1 MLSLTQKE
9 ANTLIALPKK
19 AANSQVYFFP
29 NQGNHLSIP
38 LSSQDDKEKFLIDV
52 NRGRIKLTQ
61 CTYQERHRVD
71 IVLIRLDIDGRPH
84 TNPDGKELPC
94 PHLHLYREGFM
105 DKWAIPAPLDKF
117 VNIKDLFKTTTD
129 FFKYCNVV
137 IPPKIQTV
145 L

>member
-1 MLSLTQKE
+1 MLTQSE
-9 ANTLIALPKK
+9 ADELITLPKK
-19 AANSQVYFFP
+19 AATNQVHFFP
-29 NQGNHLSIP
+29 NPGNHLSIP

-61 CTYQERHRVD
+61 CTYQERYRVD

-94 PHLHLYREGFM
+94 PHLHLYREGF
-105 DKWAIPAPLDKF
+105 DVKWAIPAPVDKF
-117 VNIKDLFKTTTD
+117 GNIKDLFKTTID
-129 FFKYCNVV
+129 FLKYCNV
-137 IPPKIQTV
+137 INPPKIQTV